1 MKAINKRLIS
11 LLLLGLVILL
21 LVGCGR
27 KAQDIIEDTDP
38 IQQEENLQ
46 QEPDS
51 GEVDEDLWEEDQETD
66 SLEDILKGEGKKPAI
81 LSFWVSWNEESK
93 EQLDILENV
102 YKLLE
107 EDVVII
113 GIHATSFDTIAK
125 EEIQSYMREKKYSFP
140 ILLDEE
146 GEKTQSYFVGSLPT
160 TVFLDEKEEVVKSFT
175 TLIKED
181 EVLDEIEQILEPLI
195 Q

>member
-27 KAQDIIEDTDP
+27 KAQDITEDTDP

-51 GEVDEDLWEEDQETD
+51 GEVDGDLWEEAREKD
-66 SLEDILKGEGKKPAI
+66 SLEDILKGEDKKPAI

-113 GIHATSFDTIAK
+113 GIHATSFDTMAK

-160 TVFLDEKEEVVKSFT
+160 TVFLDEKEETVKSFT

>member
-1 MKAINKRLIS
+1 MKTKNKRFIA

-21 LVGCGR
+21 LVSCRG
-27 KAQDIIEDTDP
+27 KSQEAEEDSNP
-38 IQQEENLQ
+38 IQQEDLQ

-51 GEVDEDLWEEDQETD
+51 EEIEGDQQENAEEE
-66 SLEDILKGEGKKPAI
+66 SLESILKEKSEKPAI

-107 EDVVII
+107 EDVIFI
-113 GIHATSFDTIAK
+113 GIHATSFDTVSK
-125 EEIQSYMREKKYSFP
+125 EEIQRYIREKNYSFP

-146 GEKTQSYFVGSLPT
+146 GEQAQSYFVGSLPT
-160 TVFLDEKEEVVKSFT
+160 TVLLDEKEETVKSFT
-175 TLIKED
+175 TLIGED
-181 EVLDEIEQILEPLI
+181 EILDEIELMLEMLM